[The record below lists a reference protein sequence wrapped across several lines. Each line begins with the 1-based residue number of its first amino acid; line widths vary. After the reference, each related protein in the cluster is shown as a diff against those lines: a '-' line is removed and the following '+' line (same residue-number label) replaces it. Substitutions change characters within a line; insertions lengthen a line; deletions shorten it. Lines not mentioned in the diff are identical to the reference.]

1 MILQLNQRKNE
12 IFKTSPSWAEALGER
27 IGEAIGRGI
36 KNSNAIAPAI
46 QQGVETGATNATNS
60 SSHPTRMDRRRALTA
75 ARTTRAIR
83 AATLGGTALQM
94 AGLGISYNTMG
105 GYWASNGL

>member
-46 QQGVETGATNATNS
+46 QQGAEAGATNATNS
-60 SSHPTRMDRRRALTA
+60 SSRLTRMDRRRALTA
-75 ARTTRAIR
+75 TRTAQAIR

-94 AGLGISYNTMG
+94 AGLGIS
-105 GYWASNGL
+105 